1 MELPSPA
8 QSGHP
13 QQGWMEPKISV
24 RGSAKQEGAGEGRA
38 FPPWLPGAALMFIC
52 FGKSLLGSAEGWF
65 VSELPVGSNVLSIT
79 EGNKPS
85 WDNAANYS
93 KTPFSSTKA
102 SYGISSCCAG
112 SPEIRCFGS
121 YQNTANLH
129 LFALHLTPVSRLP
142 VAVGTTLNA
151 NSIPLG
157 SRGRGRGLGQALVP
171 GWGGTGLLS
180 GISRAGEAAGSP
192 GTPGPAGILWLWR
205 LGSLSS
211 SPAWSGFIYPVRDV
225 G

>member
-1 MELPSPA
+1 MELSSPA
-8 QSGHP
+8 QPGHP

-79 EGNKPS
+79 ESNKPS

-112 SPEIRCFGS
+112 SPEI
-121 YQNTANLH
+121 
-129 LFALHLTPVSRLP
+129 
-142 VAVGTTLNA
+142 
-151 NSIPLG
+151 
-157 SRGRGRGLGQALVP
+157 
-171 GWGGTGLLS
+171 
-180 GISRAGEAAGSP
+180 
-192 GTPGPAGILWLWR
+192 
-205 LGSLSS
+205 
-211 SPAWSGFIYPVRDV
+211 
-225 G
+225 